1 MIKIT
6 LTVLSILHTE
16 KIEVGSYAERV
27 LTSLEEDCI
36 LHNRIEFAAANKLRT
51 EL

>member
-6 LTVLSILHTE
+6 LTALSILHTE